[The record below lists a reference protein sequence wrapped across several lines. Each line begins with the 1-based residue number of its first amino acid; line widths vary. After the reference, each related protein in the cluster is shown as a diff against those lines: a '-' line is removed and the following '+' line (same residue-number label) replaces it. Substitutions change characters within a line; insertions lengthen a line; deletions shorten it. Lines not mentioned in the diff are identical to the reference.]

1 MNRKVLARASSEAQG
16 SLCGHGA
23 KARVCSQGQ
32 GSPHG
37 HAAKAKVA
45 PHVHAAE
52 AKTAP
57 HVHAAK
63 AKALCQK
70 ENHCV
75 KCQWWS
81 MDYDLGAHSHHNHI

>member
-1 MNRKVLARASSEAQG
+1 MNRKVLARASSQAQG

-45 PHVHAAE
+45 PHVHAAK

-57 HVHAAK
+57 HAPMCVQPRPRHSAK
-63 AKALCQK
+63 RKTIVSNA
-70 ENHCV
+70 
-75 KCQWWS
+75 
-81 MDYDLGAHSHHNHI
+81 DGGAWIMT